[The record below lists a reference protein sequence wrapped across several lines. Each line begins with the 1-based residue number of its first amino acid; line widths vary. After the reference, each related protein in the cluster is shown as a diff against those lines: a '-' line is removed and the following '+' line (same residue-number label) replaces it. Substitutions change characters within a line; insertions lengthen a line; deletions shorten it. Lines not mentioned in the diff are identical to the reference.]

1 MKAFADIAQIK
12 VKAGNGGNG
21 VVSFRREKYIP
32 KGGPDGGDGGRG
44 GSIYIEASH
53 QLNTLYDFTHQHKIE
68 AVSGAN
74 GSGNNSSGKSGSD
87 ITMTVP
93 IGTVIYELVNGD
105 TNDQFLKKVG
115 DLTVDQQRILIA
127 KGGKGGRGNTH
138 FKSSTNQAPDYAESG
153 TLGDE
158 RMLVL
163 ELKSVADVGLIGLP
177 NVGKSTLLTCLTKA
191 KPQIANYP
199 FTTLA
204 PNLGIME
211 YYDHRLVLA
220 DLPGLIEGAS
230 EGKGLGDEFLRH
242 VERTKILV
250 HVIDPMYQDPLE
262 SYEIIRKELKAYSE
276 KMMEK
281 SEIVVIN
288 KIDVTEVKENFT
300 KYQKEF
306 KKKYKLNILGISA
319 ATGEGLKELKKAMYD
334 TWKKVKDVP
343 QELPERE
350 EVAEFTLEDLKHY

>member
-12 VKAGNGGNG
+12 VKAGDGGNG

-53 QLNTLYDFTHQHKIE
+53 QLNTLYDFTHLHKIE

-74 GSGNNSSGKSGSD
+74 GSGANCFGKSGSD

-105 TNDQFLKKVG
+105 TDDQFLKKVG
-115 DLTVDQQRILIA
+115 DLTRDLERILIA

-138 FKSSTNQAPDYAESG
+138 FKSSTNQAPDYAEAG
-153 TLGDE
+153 TLGE
-158 RMLVL
+158 VRMLVL
-163 ELKSVADVGLIGLP
+163 ELKSVADVGLIGMP
-177 NVGKSTLLTCLTKA
+177 NVGKSTILASLTKA
-191 KPQIANYP
+191 RPQIANYP

-250 HVIDPMYQDPLE
+250 HVIDPMYQDPLK
-262 SYEIIRKELKAYSE
+262 SYQIIRQELKAYSE

-288 KIDVTEVKENFT
+288 KLDVTEVKDNYA

-306 KKKYKLNILGISA
+306 KKKFKINLLGISA
-319 ATGEGLKELKKAMYD
+319 ATGEGLKDLKKVMYD
-334 TWKKVKDVP
+334 TWKKVKDIP
-343 QELPERE
+343 EELPERKE
-350 EVAEFTLEDLKHY
+350 IVELTIDDLKHY